1 MEFYDL
7 VFPQNVGA
15 LTYRVPEHMRGALE
29 PGMLV
34 SAEIRKSVRRA
45 VAMRPRREPPEGRL
59 KEIVSLDSEGPVLR
73 GPMLRTIEWMAD
85 YYFSNEGSVLKSILP
100 REFFERVK
108 ARGSRHS
115 VAEAPS
121 AYSPGPLDGK
131 SLEGAALVRES
142 VAGRCYRTFLYH
154 APSTRDEL
162 AFALEAIRDA
172 EGVVVLVPEHTG
184 MRYVERAVR
193 DVAGERLALFHGG
206 LSGGARSQALER
218 ILSGEADVVLGSRS
232 AAFAPLGRV
241 SLIVVVH
248 EDNPSYKS
256 DSGVRYSARDMAV
269 LRGFEESAT
278 VLLTSICP
286 SVESWHNASAGKYTL
301 IEGAPRGLRPSVRVM
316 DSRRA
321 GGAIGR
327 KLREAAAS
335 RIAKEGRAMFV
346 INRGGYSMLRCADC
360 QNVLSCEG
368 CGVSLVYHKKEGR
381 LRCSYCGSGGAP
393 PEVCPSCG
401 GLLEPAGA
409 GIERVLEEVEELGPA
424 EAEGGGLGVLS
435 DTGERLVVGTRRIA
449 RHEAGE
455 GFALTALLNADSYR
469 YVPDF
474 RATERAF
481 RELVYLADKTAP
493 GGQLFVQTANPRA
506 PLFSHIRR
514 FDFAGFYRRELSVRR
529 ELGYPPFTRLV
540 LVSSTGAPLAGNHD
554 FKEVEVL
561 GPVPALTKRGK
572 RISKLLLKS
581 SSRKAL
587 RLALRRLLKGR
598 PSREITVD
606 VDPIWV

>member
-59 KEIVSLDSEGPVLR
+59 KEIVSLDSEGPVIR

-232 AAFAPLGRV
+232 AVFAPLGRV

-301 IEGAPRGLRPSVRVM
+301 IEGAPRGLRPSVWVM

-335 RIAKEGRAMFV
+335 RIAKEGRPRPARAL
-346 INRGGYSMLRCADC
+346 RGLR
-360 QNVLSCEG
+360 
-368 CGVSLVYHKKEGR
+368 
-381 LRCSYCGSGGAP
+381 
-393 PEVCPSCG
+393 
-401 GLLEPAGA
+401 GLA
-409 GIERVLEEVEELGPA
+409 GIP
-424 EAEGGGLGVLS
+424 
-435 DTGERLVVGTRRIA
+435 
-449 RHEAGE
+449 
-455 GFALTALLNADSYR
+455 
-469 YVPDF
+469 
-474 RATERAF
+474 
-481 RELVYLADKTAP
+481 
-493 GGQLFVQTANPRA
+493 
-506 PLFSHIRR
+506 
-514 FDFAGFYRRELSVRR
+514 
-529 ELGYPPFTRLV
+529 
-540 LVSSTGAPLAGNHD
+540 
-554 FKEVEVL
+554 
-561 GPVPALTKRGK
+561 
-572 RISKLLLKS
+572 
-581 SSRKAL
+581 
-587 RLALRRLLKGR
+587 
-598 PSREITVD
+598 
-606 VDPIWV
+606 